1 MFRYF
6 PTNYVW
12 DLSVNLAI
20 EMGGRMGEIAE
31 MCAPLG
37 RGGKKP
43 RC

>member
-31 MCAPLG
+31 MCAP
-37 RGGKKP
+37 
-43 RC
+43 